1 MADSTSR
8 PLFFSRTYD
17 FLVRYMPE
25 QCGRSPETVDSYR
38 DALTVFRR
46 YIHEELGMSV
56 ATMLFEDCTKELL
69 LGFVASMRA
78 RGCSAGTCNQRIS
91 AINSYLGYC
100 ADEDV
105 ALQPIA
111 LAASHVPRQKGPEA
125 ARDPMTEEAVVSILA
140 APDAATPMGARDLA
154 ILVVLYDTAMRVS
167 ELVGLDVGS
176 VSGPPDAHARVWG
189 KGSKERVVGMSDRC
203 WEHVEAHI
211 ARAHG
216 DEPDPAAPLFYTKYA
231 GEVRRM
237 SRSNVERIVKKYAG
251 DARETCQEVPDSV
264 FPHLFRGTRATE
276 LYRSGVA
283 LEVLARLMGHAKIET
298 TKVYARPS
306 AKMLH
311 DVVQSASQLEPQV
324 PVWEGNEDEMARLC
338 GLR

>member
-140 APDAATPMGARDLA
+140 APDASTPMGARDLA
-154 ILVVLYDTAMRVS
+154 ILVVLYETAMRVS

-189 KGSKERVVGMSDRC
+189 KGNRERMVGMSDRC

-231 GEVRRM
+231 G
-237 SRSNVERIVKKYAG
+237 
-251 DARETCQEVPDSV
+251 DARETCQDVPDSV

-283 LEVLARLMGHAKIET
+283 LEILARLMGHAKIEP

-306 AKMLH
+306 AEMLH
-311 DVVQSASQLEPQV
+311 DVVQSASQIL
-324 PVWEGNEDEMARLC
+324 
-338 GLR
+338 

>member
-1 MADSTSR
+1 MADSTNR

-125 ARDPMTEEAVVSILA
+125 ARDPMTEEAVASILA
-140 APDAATPMGARDLA
+140 APDAATPMGARMLRQWLALPIMDLK
-154 ILVVLYDTAMRVS
+154 
-167 ELVGLDVGS
+167 ELERRYEIVGFLKDN
-176 VSGPPDAHARVWG
+176 A
-189 KGSKERVVGMSDRC
+189 ELLEETMMTL
-203 WEHVEAHI
+203 
-211 ARAHG
+211 G
-216 DEPDPAAPLFYTKYA
+216 DIGDL
-231 GEVRRM
+231 
-237 SRSNVERIVKKYAG
+237 ERILGRVATGKVNPREMLQLGIWYVKEHFHRSLPLSWDKLS
-251 DARETCQEVPDSV
+251 VP
-264 FPHLFRGTRATE
+264 LRFR
-276 LYRSGVA
+276 
-283 LEVLARLMGHAKIET
+283 
-298 TKVYARPS
+298 
-306 AKMLH
+306 
-311 DVVQSASQLEPQV
+311 
-324 PVWEGNEDEMARLC
+324 
-338 GLR
+338 